1 MNVVIIP
8 FYSGLDMA
16 LATHWAKLNG
26 GTHWEDYI
34 KGLDNTITNVN
45 KINLSFGFDTRIEF
59 KTDADKTMFLLRW
72 G

>member
-8 FYSGLDMA
+8 FYSELDMA
-16 LATHWAKLNG
+16 LATQWAKLNG

-45 KINLSFGFDTRIEF
+45 KINLSVLNSIRVSNLKLMLTRLCF
-59 KTDADKTMFLLRW
+59 F
-72 G
+72 